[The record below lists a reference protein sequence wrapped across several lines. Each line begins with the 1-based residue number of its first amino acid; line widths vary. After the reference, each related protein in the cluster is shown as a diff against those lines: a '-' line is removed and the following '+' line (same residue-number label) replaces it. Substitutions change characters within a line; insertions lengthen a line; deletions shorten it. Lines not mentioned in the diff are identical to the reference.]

1 MKNGRGEGCSRWK
14 VRRCT
19 QQHACVQWPSAFHG
33 ARDAMVAGTV
43 RVRMRSVGT
52 WGRNGEKR
60 RKGECDERMRR
71 RKRKKKRART
81 VNPKE
86 NERRKERKNE
96 ESDEEK
102 EEEDVDD
109 DKEDEEKKNR
119 EEKKKGASDGE

>member
-1 MKNGRGEGCSRWK
+1 MEEAKDVLVGRSDDARSSTRACNGHRRSTEPGMRWSLVRYASACGVWELGVETERNGAKESATKGCGEG
-14 VRRCT
+14 
-19 QQHACVQWPSAFHG
+19 
-33 ARDAMVAGTV
+33 
-43 RVRMRSVGT
+43 
-52 WGRNGEKR
+52 
-60 RKGECDERMRR
+60 KG
-71 RKRKKKRART
+71 KKSART